1 VGGGAPMQAPMKP
14 KTARHGLASA
24 DVVLIA
30 TIARSLGSAEM
41 VCERCKFKRACR
53 AIAEVLSMERGSA
66 GLAGGAGR

>member
-1 VGGGAPMQAPMKP
+1 V
-14 KTARHGLASA
+14 
-24 DVVLIA
+24 DI
-30 TIARSLGSAEM
+30 AEM